1 MNKGEFESSGGA
13 IKQYKDMIESLIQI
27 RDGKG
32 YKRDGYK
39 SFDEYL
45 DSRFG
50 LDGADKIHA
59 EIAMYDASTNH
70 EE

>member
-1 MNKGEFESSGGA
+1 MNEGDFESGGA
-13 IKQYKDMIESLIQI
+13 IKQYKDMIESLIRI
-27 RDGKG
+27 RDGKE

-50 LDGADKIHA
+50 LDRADELHA
-59 EIAMYDASTNH
+59 EIAYYDASANH